1 MQHEVVSTGHDYKEK
16 YVKKI
21 LEEDKKY
28 TMDLYTDMRSY
39 YIMLWKKYAPKE
51 KTNIDNMYG
60 DVVESDWSFTEEEKK
75 YIKNLSLLYLKEKY
89 NIKVDN
95 LF

>member
-1 MQHEVVSTGHDYKEK
+1 
-16 YVKKI
+16 
-21 LEEDKKY
+21 
-28 TMDLYTDMRSY
+28 
-39 YIMLWKKYAPKE
+39 
-51 KTNIDNMYG
+51 MYG